1 MNIFKIL
8 WLIVAIIEGILMIAQ
23 FVLLIKDSE
32 YLSIIN
38 VISIL
43 LLIPMWVFLAL
54 GFWCCS

>member
-8 WLIVAIIEGILMIAQ
+8 WLIVTIIEGILMIAQ

-32 YLSIIN
+32 YFSIIN
-38 VISIL
+38 VISKL
-43 LLIPMWVFLAL
+43 LLMPMWGFLLL

>member
-8 WLIVAIIEGILMIAQ
+8 WLIVAIIEVILMVTQ
-23 FVLLIKDSE
+23 FVLLIKGSE

-54 GFWCCS
+54 GFWC